1 MKKSIIITGL
11 LALALGVTSVSGKD
25 FELRSNM
32 LKLNSEL
39 NEIQR
44 GFILGDEVQ
53 INVALDTFSKNAEHL
68 LSHKET
74 MMKKLP
80 EDMKNKKHKVNLSLK
95 AARTIKYNVG
105 TIREA
110 LANKEGL
117 SIKKSRAKAQE
128 AYLNIVNACFKCH
141 NYVRDKKRLTAK

>member
-1 MKKSIIITGL
+1 MNKNIVITGL
-11 LALALGVTSVSGKD
+11 ITLALSVTALSAKE
-25 FELRSNM
+25 FELRANM

-44 GFILGDEVQ
+44 GFINGDIVQ
-53 INVALDTFSKNAEHL
+53 INTALDTFAKDANEL

-80 EDMKNKKHKVNLSLK
+80 EDMKNKKHKVNHSLD
-95 AARTIKYNVG
+95 AARKIEFNVQN
-105 TIREA
+105 IREA

-117 SIKKSRAKAQE
+117 SVKKSRAVAQE
-128 AYLNIVNACFKCH
+128 AYLNIVGACFKCH
-141 NYVRDKKRLTAK
+141 NLVRDKKRLASK